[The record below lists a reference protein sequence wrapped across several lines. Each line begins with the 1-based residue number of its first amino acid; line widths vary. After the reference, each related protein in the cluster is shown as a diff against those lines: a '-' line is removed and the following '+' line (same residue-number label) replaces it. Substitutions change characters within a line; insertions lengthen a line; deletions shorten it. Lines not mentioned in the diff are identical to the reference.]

1 MSSFSSA
8 YRTSFNRLQG
18 TANYILSLLV
28 VYEVDY
34 PGGMDY
40 ANPRWRALIWIVSEG
55 LLLISI
61 AINYL
66 PPRLYSAVFKFSALL
81 MMVDFLLCVI
91 WLPIGVS
98 RTYGFRSAEDVFTQV
113 CEYTYRQCLNG
124 RAHSHHLRQRDWR
137 AVRVEL
143 DFVLPV
149 YRWYS
154 HGL

>member
-1 MSSFSSA
+1 MQ
-8 YRTSFNRLQG
+8 RTSLSYLQG

-81 MMVDFLLCVI
+81 MMVDFLLCVV

-113 CEYTYRQCLNG
+113 CE
-124 RAHSHHLRQRDWR
+124 
-137 AVRVEL
+137 
-143 DFVLPV
+143 
-149 YRWYS
+149 
-154 HGL
+154 